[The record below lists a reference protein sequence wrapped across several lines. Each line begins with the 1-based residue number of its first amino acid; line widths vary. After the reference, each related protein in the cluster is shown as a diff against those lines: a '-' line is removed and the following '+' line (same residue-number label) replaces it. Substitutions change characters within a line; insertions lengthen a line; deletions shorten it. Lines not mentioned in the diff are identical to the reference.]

1 MSDTR
6 DFIIEE
12 IEQNTINSTVLYL
25 NGYLDA
31 LSLFNSYSVIG
42 MNYKLFAIDLLAGD
56 LVTSIDHQAYKLF
69 GRSQGEYQFEL
80 ESVLHWKSLI
90 KEELMA
96 NLTRRIPKGNNEGLD
111 YSVNDLVKD
120 LHYHYINAFDIFLSL
135 LEDNLLYKASEA
147 YVVKANGKRT
157 FHSIVGVDLV
167 FEIAPTQIIYLQLTG
182 SD

>member
-1 MSDTR
+1 MSNTR
-6 DFIIEE
+6 DFLIEE
-12 IEQNTINSTVLYL
+12 IERETINSTVLYL

-42 MNYKLFAIDLLAGD
+42 MNYKLFAIDLLEGD
-56 LVTSIDHQAYKLF
+56 LITSIDHQAYKLF
-69 GRSQGEYQFEL
+69 DCPQGAYQFEL
-80 ESVLHWKSLI
+80 ESIVYWKSLI

-96 NLTRRIPKGNNEGLD
+96 NLTRRILSGNNEGLD

-120 LHYHYINAFDIFLSL
+120 MHHHYINAFDIFLSL
-135 LEDNLLYKASEA
+135 LDDNLLNKTSEA

-167 FEIAPTQIIYLQLTG
+167 FEISSTQMIYLQLTG